1 MIKEINKELE
11 MMECINQIKIAF
23 KDYDIKKL
31 REINNKCEKNIL
43 LDEKLFFT
51 LALLSYTLSKILVKA
66 RFRNASL
73 YQKIDINLTQAIQFA
88 KSKDE
93 IALINSVWKI
103 LEIITNFDEKD
114 KRYVI
119 GIIEKGRTKIAASLY
134 AQGLSLSRTISIT
147 GAQKQEVLNYSGKT
161 VMSDRVG
168 RTISAKERF
177 NIAKKILKERNKKE
191 VS

>member
-11 MMECINQIKIAF
+11 MMECINQIKLAF

-93 IALINSVWKI
+93 IALITSIWKI

-114 KRYVI
+114 KRYII

-134 AQGLSLSRTISIT
+134 AQGLSLSR
-147 GAQKQEVLNYSGKT
+147 
-161 VMSDRVG
+161 
-168 RTISAKERF
+168 
-177 NIAKKILKERNKKE
+177 
-191 VS
+191 

>member
-1 MIKEINKELE
+1 MASEIDKNSE
-11 MMECINQIKIAF
+11 MVECITQIKIAF
-23 KDYDIKKL
+23 KDYDIKRL
-31 REINNKCEKNIL
+31 REINNKCEKNVL

-73 YQKIDINLTQAIQFA
+73 YQKIEINLSQAIQFA

-93 IALINSVWKI
+93 IALIKSAWKI
-103 LEIITNFDEKD
+103 LDIITNFDEKD
-114 KRYVI
+114 KRYII

-168 RTISAKERF
+168 RTIGAKERF
-177 NIAKKILKERNKKE
+177 NIAKKILKEKSKR
-191 VS
+191 

>member
-11 MMECINQIKIAF
+11 MMECINQIKLAF

-93 IALINSVWKI
+93 IALITSIWKI

-114 KRYVI
+114 KRYII